1 MRNDPSHR
9 LRCAQLDEVLRD
21 AKRYKPSE
29 LALVCG
35 DFNLDAS
42 NGAAADVLNRA
53 DFEDALANR
62 HAPTK
67 PHSFFEQGKII
78 DWIFARVTDAS
89 GVESATLSI
98 RFFSI
103 RFLGSIPIARSRNL
117 QLKFI

>member
-1 MRNDPSHR
+1 
-9 LRCAQLDEVLRD
+9 
-21 AKRYKPSE
+21 
-29 LALVCG
+29 
-35 DFNLDAS
+35 
-42 NGAAADVLNRA
+42 
-53 DFEDALANR
+53 LANR

-98 RFFSI
+98 RF
-103 RFLGSIPIARSRNL
+103 LGAIPIARSRNL